1 MLTVDNFWEEYKLK
15 VKLSGLK
22 ISHIAASLPKKKFNI
37 TDYASFFSAKD
48 VKRIMESTGVE
59 TVHVAEDNLCSSDYF
74 VATAEK
80 LMQESGLKPNDF
92 DGVILVFQTPDYI
105 APPTSTIIQDRL
117 GLPKSSVAFDI
128 NYGCTGYIYGL
139 YQAALLVSSGSC
151 KRVLMFVGDTQ
162 IRSLHEEDRANRMV
176 LGDGFAVTVIEQG
189 DGEMTFNIN
198 TDGSGYKFLITEA
211 GGCRLPKSEETAKPA
226 VDANGNTYWRE
237 HTYMDGVAIMEFVLK
252 RVPPLVEDSLAY
264 VGWEKNSV
272 GIFALHQA
280 NSMIL
285 NFLRRRL
292 KVDKQRLPI
301 ALKDTG
307 NVAGASIPMALAM
320 SKNNFAVKDFE
331 KVLFCGFG
339 IGLSWATA
347 TANLSATKIY
357 DTWEF

>member
-1 MLTVDNFWEEYKLK
+1 MK
-15 VKLSGLK
+15 VKIKGVQ
-22 ISHIAASLPKKKFNI
+22 ISHIASSLPKKKFFVR
-37 TDYASFFSAKD
+37 DYEEFFSAKD
-48 VKRIMESTGVE
+48 IKRIMESTGVE
-59 TVHVAEDNLCSSDYF
+59 TVHVAEENLCSSDYF
-74 VATAEK
+74 VETAKK
-80 LMQESGLKPNDF
+80 LTQETGLKPADF

-117 GLPKSSVAFDI
+117 GLPTTAVAFDI

-151 KRVLMFVGDTQ
+151 KRVMMFVGDTQ
-162 IRSLHEEDRANRMV
+162 IRSLHEEDRGNRMI

-189 DGEMTFNIN
+189 NDEMTFNIH

-211 GGCRLPKSEETAKPA
+211 GGCRLPKSAETAKA
-226 VDANGNTYWRE
+226 AIDANGNTYWRE

-252 RVPPLVEDSLAY
+252 RVPPLVEESLEF

-285 NFLRRRL
+285 NFLRRRM
-292 KVDKQRLPI
+292 KVDKNRLPI

-307 NVAGASIPMALAM
+307 NVAGASIPMALSM
-320 SKNNFAVKDFE
+320 SKNNFTAKDFE
-331 KVLFCGFG
+331 RVMFCGFG
-339 IGLSWATA
+339 IGLSWGTA

-357 DTWEF
+357 DTWEI